1 MASKINVTLGLD
13 VSAFQKGLA
22 QATAKLDAFAKR
34 AQSMGSTLSQNVTL
48 PLVGLGAAAV
58 KSFVDIDK
66 LERGMVAIMGSS
78 EAAAAELTKLKEVA
92 KLPGIGFKEAVQ
104 GSINLQAVGLSADEA
119 RSTIGGFAKALAAT
133 GKGRVELE
141 AIQYQLTQMISK
153 NKILAE
159 DYKVIQSNL
168 PLMAAGLERAF
179 GTSNIEA
186 VRATGISAKE
196 FTMRLSEA
204 LNTLPQVEKATG
216 GLGNAF
222 DNFGDSIQFSLAELG
237 RSIATSLNLEA
248 VLSTLSDA
256 VARVVDWFTQL
267 SPGVQKAVVYF
278 AAFAAGAGPVLFVI
292 GKLAGAG
299 VTLSEGFSTLKSAFL
314 GMISPAGLVVAGLT
328 AIAAVAYSVYANYK
342 KLNPEIED
350 YSNFTSEATKN
361 VIAEKAEFN
370 ALIDV
375 LKDTNISS
383 STRKKIIDE
392 INTKYSQYLPNL
404 LSEKESLDDIKAAQD
419 GANKSFAD
427 KIKLTAL
434 EGIVEKQKSRLVELA
449 QDEYEI
455 ERKLAEQRKLV
466 ANQVPK
472 ITGANYVYGQSSA
485 QNSVENLQQA
495 ASLRELEQRLT
506 NTRKAQQALTD
517 SFKKSESD
525 LSKLIGGAL
534 VVPDATGTGKGK
546 STGTDTGVVTTY
558 ENKIVNVKP
567 DINTSEYDKQLANLS
582 SRLYD
587 FANKM
592 QKPFGFI
599 RTALQET
606 FDVAPQISAQ
616 KDALLEY
623 EKSIAK
629 IAERAALLGENPLDA
644 YLKETESALVS
655 ALETFGPTSDAVRV
669 LKEEYDRLNL
679 SLATNKETFDAQQ
692 ESIAKQKDLVADYM
706 GVVSGAFDTAAQ
718 SLAES
723 AVTIKAV
730 LSAVGKAALKAA
742 SDFLRA
748 KIIEAVAAFIADS
761 FKKFGVLGAVIGAA
775 GGAAVGALFTAAV
788 GKISGIKLA
797 TGGLAFGP
805 TLATVGDNPNA
816 ISDPEVIAPL
826 SKLKDYLNG
835 GGGYIAETRI
845 SGSDLLILVSNA
857 ERRNGRI
864 R

>member
-1 MASKINVTLGLD
+1 MANKVNVTLGLD

-22 QATAKLDAFAKR
+22 QATAKLDAFSKR
-34 AQSMGSTLSQNVTL
+34 AQNLGSTLSQNVTL

-119 RSTIGGFAKALAAT
+119 RTTIGGFAKALAAT

-237 RSIATSLNLEA
+237 RSIATSLNLES
-248 VLSTLSDA
+248 VLSSLSGA
-256 VARVVDWFTQL
+256 LSGVVEWFTQL
-267 SPGVQKAVVYF
+267 SPSVQKTIVYF

-299 VTLSEGFSTLKSAFL
+299 VALSDGFNVLKSAFL
-314 GMISPAGLVVAGLT
+314 GLISPAGLVVAGLA
-328 AIAAVAYSVYANYK
+328 AIAAVTYSVYANYK

-361 VIAEKAEFN
+361 VIAERAQFN

-392 INTKYSQYLPNL
+392 INTKYGQYLPNL
-404 LSEKESLDDIKAAQD
+404 LSEKESLDNIKAAQD

-434 EGIVEKQKSRLVELA
+434 EGIVEKQKARLVELA

-455 ERKLAEQRKLV
+455 ERKLAEQRKIV
-466 ANQVPK
+466 ASQIPK

-495 ASLRELEQRLT
+495 ASLRELEQRLV
-506 NTRKAQQALTD
+506 NTRKAQQSLTN

-525 LSKLIGGAL
+525 LSKLIGDAL
-534 VVPDATGTGKGK
+534 IIPDTTGTGKGNGADN
-546 STGTDTGVVTTY
+546 SVVTTY

-567 DINTSEYDKQLANLS
+567 DINTSDYDKQLANLS

-599 RTALQET
+599 RTALQDT

-655 ALETFGPTSDAVRV
+655 SLEAFGPTSEAVKV

-679 SLATNKETFDAQQ
+679 SLVTNKETFDAQQ

-706 GVVSGAFDTAAQ
+706 GVVSGAFDAAAQ
-718 SLAES
+718 SLADS
-723 AVTIKAV
+723 AVTIKTV
-730 LSAVGKAALKAA
+730 LASVGKAALKAA
-742 SDFLRA
+742 TDFLRA

-761 FKKFGVLGAVIGAA
+761 FKKFGILGAVVGAA
-775 GGAAVGALFTAAV
+775 GGAAVGALFTAAI
-788 GKISGIKLA
+788 GKISGVKLA
-797 TGGLAFGP
+797 TGGLAYGP
-805 TLATVGDNPNA
+805 TLATVGDNPGA

-845 SGSDLLILVSNA
+845 SGNDLLILVSNA

>member
-22 QATAKLDAFAKR
+22 QATAKLDAFSKR
-34 AQSMGSTLSQNVTL
+34 AQNLGSTLSQNVTL

-119 RSTIGGFAKALAAT
+119 RTTISGFAKALAAT

-186 VRATGISAKE
+186 VRETGISAKE

-248 VLSTLSDA
+248 VLASLSGALSD
-256 VARVVDWFTQL
+256 VVEWFTQL
-267 SPGVQKAVVYF
+267 SPSVQKTIVYF
-278 AAFAAGAGPVLFVI
+278 AVFAASIGPALFIV
-292 GKLAGAG
+292 GKLAGAIPII
-299 VTLSEGFSTLKSAFL
+299 VQGFTALKSGVLAVGKALSFFTT
-314 GMISPAGLVVAGLT
+314 SAGATVLAGVALVAVVAGLYYKFEGVRKVINAVGT
-328 AIAAVAYSVYANYK
+328 AIVDVVKLAGNSFALVIKGFQQLKEGEFKAAAVSFGDALKVFDPITLGKTFAQGLAKGFEDDTNY
-342 KLNPEIED
+342 I
-350 YSNFTSEATKN
+350 
-361 VIAEKAEFN
+361 EKA
-370 ALIDV
+370 LTS
-375 LKDTNISS
+375 LK
-383 STRKKIIDE
+383 
-392 INTKYSQYLPNL
+392 
-404 LSEKESLDDIKAAQD
+404 
-419 GANKSFAD
+419 G
-427 KIKLTAL
+427 
-434 EGIVEKQKSRLVELA
+434 
-449 QDEYEI
+449 
-455 ERKLAEQRKLV
+455 
-466 ANQVPK
+466 
-472 ITGANYVYGQSSA
+472 
-485 QNSVENLQQA
+485 SVQ
-495 ASLRELEQRLT
+495 
-506 NTRKAQQALTD
+506 KAQQDIFGSTAATA
-517 SFKKSESD
+517 
-525 LSKLIGGAL
+525 INTATGGGGGGGGGAAL
-534 VVPDATGTGKGK
+534 P
-546 STGTDTGVVTTY
+546 SL
-558 ENKIVNVKP
+558 
-567 DINTSEYDKQLANLS
+567 NTSDYDKQLANLS

-599 RTALQET
+599 RTALQDT

-644 YLKETESALVS
+644 YLQETESALVS
-655 ALETFGPTSDAVRV
+655 ALETFGPTSEAVRV

-797 TGGLAFGP
+797 TGGLAYGP

-845 SGSDLLILVSNA
+845 SGNDLLILVSNA